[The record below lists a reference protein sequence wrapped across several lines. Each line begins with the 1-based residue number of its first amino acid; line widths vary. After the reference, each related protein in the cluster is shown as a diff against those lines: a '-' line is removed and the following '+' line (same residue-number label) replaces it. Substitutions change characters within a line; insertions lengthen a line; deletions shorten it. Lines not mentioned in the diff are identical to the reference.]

1 MRKKKVRVSP
11 QHDIKAQV
19 GSRRITLLVLN
30 LDARSRS
37 VASATRR
44 LLFPRKVPLHTVQK
58 AICATGPLWMDEENR
73 KSVTPTGVLTPN
85 RPDGS
90 KSYKVNC
97 HSEYHEDLRKR
108 GFIVER
114 ILQLGQVHASD
125 ALS

>member
-1 MRKKKVRVSP
+1 
-11 QHDIKAQV
+11 
-19 GSRRITLLVLN
+19 
-30 LDARSRS
+30 

-44 LLFPRKVPLHTVQK
+44 LLFPRKEPLHTVQK
-58 AICATGPLWMDEENR
+58 AMWATGPLWTDEENR
-73 KSVTPTGVLTPN
+73 KSVAPTGVLTPN

-114 ILQLGQVHASD
+114 ILKVGQVHTSD
-125 ALS
+125 DFSQENILQYPLNRRMSGPQSRSARLEAR